1 MQDIHYLGFTERKHC
16 ALPQWKPLLSQYST
30 PSSATN
36 VARSLEIASRL
47 VGQGGNSS
55 IDPNKN

>member
-16 ALPQWKPLLSQYST
+16 TLPGLENVLSKHSK